1 MKSIAVLGSGVG
13 VGTTSLVYHL
23 AWMYAKLDYNVLVAD
38 LDPQAD
44 LTGMFPG
51 RRCAGGAVGGRS
63 RRRHNLHVAAALLD
77 GTGDVAMPRVTEP
90 VPGIGLVAGDILL
103 SGAEDAL
110 SRQWSEGLD
119 GKPRAFRVLS
129 GIQRILR
136 SAADCVAADLVLV
149 DAART
154 SAPSSGR
161 CWSAPTMWSWRLR
174 PTSAPY
180 GGSATSGRRCTGG
193 EGSGRSAGNAG
204 PPADLD
210 LPRGDMRPIGYVVL
224 RHAVRLT
231 RPYMAYER
239 WMDRVPSAYGDLV
252 AGESTASSVAAE
264 DDPHCLASLG
274 HFRSL
279 MPLAREAR
287 KPLFA
292 LKPADG
298 ALGGHANAVRDCYRD
313 FRALARAVAQR
324 CGVTAG

>member
-1 MKSIAVLGSGVG
+1 MKCIAVLGSRGG

-23 AWMYAKLDYNVLVAD
+23 AWMYAKLDYNILVAD

-44 LTGMFPG
+44 LTGMFLDDHTLEALWAEDRG
-51 RRCAGGAVGGRS
+51 DGTIYTSLRF
-63 RRRHNLHVAAALLD
+63 LLD

-103 SGAEDAL
+103 SGAEDVL
-110 SRQWSEGLD
+110 SSQWSEGLD
-119 GKPRAFRVLS
+119 GKPRMFRVLS
-129 GIQRILR
+129 GLRRVLR
-136 SAADCVAADLVLV
+136 SAADRVAADLVLV
-149 DAART
+149 DVGPNLGALNRAVLVCADHVVVAL
-154 SAPSSGR
+154 APDLPSIRGLR
-161 CWSAPTMWSWRLR
+161 NLGPALRRWRREWSE
-174 PTSAPY
+174 
-180 GGSATSGRRCTGG
+180 RR
-193 EGSGRSAGNAG
+193 ERN
-204 PPADLD
+204 PPAA

-239 WMDRVPSAYGDLV
+239 WMDRIPSAYGDLV
-252 AGESTASSVAAE
+252 AGESTASSVAVE

-298 ALGGHANAVRDCYRD
+298 ALGGHANAVRDSYRD
-313 FRALARAVAQR
+313 FRTLAKAVAQR